1 MFKRLPTLTCS
12 LLICLLVSIAACGC
26 GKVSIDKGEQSDIS
40 RDSATGE
47 PSPCLGFFIAANP
60 GKEVIKYAAAD
71 LDGDNTEDLV
81 VIYKESE
88 EKNKMLVVLDKQ
100 GEYQCTNDVP
110 APVSNQVITFRDID
124 DKPPLEFIVQ
134 GMKGANI
141 GYAIYRV
148 EGVILEDLFGE
159 GMKDCC

>member
-1 MFKRLPTLTCS
+1 MFKRLLTLTCS
-12 LLICLLVSIAACGC
+12 LLMCLLVCTAACGC
-26 GKVSIDKGEQSDIS
+26 GEVSIDKGEHSVTS
-40 RDSATGE
+40 RESATGE
-47 PSPCLGFFIAANP
+47 PSPCLGFFISTHP
-60 GKEVIKYAAAD
+60 GKEALKCAAAD

-81 VIYKESE
+81 VIYRESG
-88 EKNKMLVVLDKQ
+88 EKNSMLVVLDKK
-100 GEYQCTNDVP
+100 GEYLCTNDVP
-110 APVSNQVITFRDID
+110 APVTNQVITFRDID

-148 EGVILEDLFGE
+148 EGVKLEDLFGE